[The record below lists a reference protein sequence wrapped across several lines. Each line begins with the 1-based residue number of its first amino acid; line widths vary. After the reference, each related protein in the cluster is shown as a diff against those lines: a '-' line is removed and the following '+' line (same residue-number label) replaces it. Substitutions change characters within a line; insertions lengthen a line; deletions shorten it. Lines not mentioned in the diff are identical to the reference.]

1 MSWKKKNNNIDS
13 GSYVGLAGDFF
24 FGNENEKISTA
35 MLKGK
40 NCKENVTE
48 FLNKL

>member
-1 MSWKKKNNNIDS
+1 MSWKKNSKIDS
-13 GSYVGLAGDFF
+13 GSYVGLAGAFF
-24 FGNENEKISTA
+24 FGNENEKIITA

-40 NCKENVTE
+40 NYKENATE